1 MKVIS
6 EASCKAILVEAF
18 AHFPSMN
25 VQPERL
31 IDIDKLATSDFN
43 VLATYIDET
52 IGVSVT
58 GKSIKKLLNGAGS
71 KNPTINILCAFLL
84 VKDGAI
90 KAAELNFKEHAS
102 DNRYF
107 VRRYSEQ
114 ALERKK
120 QEHATEDQVMPV
132 QNHQVAESSI
142 KDKPVN
148 KLGFNKTY
156 LFVILGLL
164 LIVMV
169 SLSIYNSSKEE
180 MLFPEMHVSVEDNS
194 DRFPKEIIVSYDLK
208 SEQFLRNSRISF
220 MDTPVLLSE
229 LKGVV
234 SLTAPIPNLYW
245 VSFYAN
251 KVAYDKKRVLLT
263 SNGWQGYIGNTTPL
277 VLEDYTSEGVIHLHN
292 KSIVREPSKDYYT
305 TFNIFRN
312 FGIDGDN
319 FTLEADI
326 KNPPNEGSS
335 WAYDISVDVI
345 GFENPITF
353 NFLSPDAI
361 TYANMIVG
369 DTDFKVGKKREVLKK
384 MGILFPDWQHLTV
397 TCKNKEISI
406 ILNDRI
412 IIAEHYEGKIG
423 QVVGLQFLFKGSGYV
438 KNVEL
443 NGMQVN

>member
-1 MKVIS
+1 
-6 EASCKAILVEAF
+6 
-18 AHFPSMN
+18 
-25 VQPERL
+25 
-31 IDIDKLATSDFN
+31 
-43 VLATYIDET
+43 
-52 IGVSVT
+52 
-58 GKSIKKLLNGAGS
+58 
-71 KNPTINILCAFLL
+71 
-84 VKDGAI
+84 
-90 KAAELNFKEHAS
+90 
-102 DNRYF
+102 
-107 VRRYSEQ
+107 
-114 ALERKK
+114 
-120 QEHATEDQVMPV
+120 
-132 QNHQVAESSI
+132 
-142 KDKPVN
+142 
-148 KLGFNKTY
+148 
-156 LFVILGLL
+156 
-164 LIVMV
+164 MV

-277 VLEDYTSEGVIHLHN
+277 VLEDYTSEGVMHLHN